1 MAETRS
7 YRVAELDCAEE
18 VNALQEVLGKRNGVE
33 ELDFDILSSR
43 MTVVFDPEELDS
55 DRIVRLV
62 AEAGMTAV
70 PWEERGARPA
80 GGWWERHGRLA
91 MTVASG
97 AFLLAGF
104 IVHWVLHG
112 SILHAFTGAG
122 EDMVLP
128 QGARLLYG
136 AAMVTGAWY
145 ILPRAMNAVRRL
157 RPDMNLLMTVAV
169 IGALGIGEWLEAAM
183 VVFLFSLAL
192 VLEHWSVDR
201 ARRAISAL
209 LELSP
214 PTALVVPDEG
224 GPPQEKPVEAVRVG
238 RQVVVRPG
246 DRIPLDGQ
254 VMTGESTVNQAPI
267 TGESAPVPKGPGDK
281 VYAGTI
287 NQHGTLEFEVTRP
300 NDDTTLARIIHL
312 VQESRSRRSR
322 AEQWIE
328 KFARYYTP
336 AMMALAIAIAVVPPL
351 ATGAAWT
358 PWFYRALVLLVIGCP
373 CALVI
378 STPVTI
384 VSALTSAARNGVLIK
399 GGVYLE
405 AAGRLDALAVDKT
418 GTLTYGRPRVQRV
431 IPLDE
436 HTPEQLLRTAA
447 AVEADST
454 HPLAEAIVREAAR
467 QDIVVG
473 RAERFRNISGM
484 GVEAVVDGEPFWVG
498 SHRMM
503 HDKKME
509 TERAHD
515 VALSIED
522 AGHTVVAVGTDN
534 HVCGLMAVADGVRE
548 NAAAVVR
555 ALKDQGVRRVVMLTG
570 DNEATARDIAA
581 RIGID
586 EWHAGLMPEEK
597 VNAVKDLTR
606 RADGV
611 AMVGDGV
618 NDAPAMA
625 AADFGIAMG
634 AIGSDVAIE
643 TADITLMSDEIGRIP
658 WLVRHARRALAVIKQ
673 NVALALGIKAVFITL
688 AIFGAA
694 TLWMAIA
701 ADMGASLLVIFNGLR
716 LLKRQPMDLE
726 AGQTSLT
733 GPCG

>member
-70 PWEERGARPA
+70 PWEEHGARPA

-658 WLVRHARRALAVIKQ
+658 WLVRHARRALAVIKE

-716 LLKRQPMDLE
+716 LLKRQPMALGT
-726 AGQTSLT
+726 GQASLT

>member
-1 MAETRS
+1 
-7 YRVAELDCAEE
+7 
-18 VNALQEVLGKRNGVE
+18 
-33 ELDFDILSSR
+33 
-43 MTVVFDPEELDS
+43 
-55 DRIVRLV
+55 
-62 AEAGMTAV
+62 
-70 PWEERGARPA
+70 
-80 GGWWERHGRLA
+80 
-91 MTVASG
+91 
-97 AFLLAGF
+97 
-104 IVHWVLHG
+104 
-112 SILHAFTGAG
+112 
-122 EDMVLP
+122 
-128 QGARLLYG
+128 
-136 AAMVTGAWY
+136 
-145 ILPRAMNAVRRL
+145 MNAVRRL

-312 VQESRSRRSR
+312 VQESRSRRSL

-431 IPLDE
+431 IPLDD

-484 GVEAVVDGEPFWVG
+484 GIEAVVDDEPFWVG

-503 HDKKME
+503 HDKGME

-522 AGHTVVAVGTDN
+522 AGHTVVAVGTDD

-555 ALKDQGVRRVVMLTG
+555 ALKEQGVRRVVMLTG

-586 EWHAGLMPEEK
+586 QWHAGLMPEEK

-716 LLKRQPMDLE
+716 LLKRQPMDLGT
-726 AGQTSLT
+726 GQASLT